1 MPAHLLVEP
10 LGDDIITIAGCLVL
24 DALAFPR
31 PGFVAARDLRRPG
44 FRAWV
49 CRSTDT
55 PELWGFLGSL
65 RSRDALHV
73 TAVTCAEAHRRH
85 GVGTALLRTAML
97 QARTM
102 RLHRLT
108 LEVRPD
114 NEPAVALYRKL
125 GFSDEGLR
133 PSYYGP
139 GDDALSFSLSLDRAT
154 RAPARTPRR
163 GGQGS

>member
-10 LGDDIITIAGCLVL
+10 LGDDIVTVAGCLVL

-55 PELWGFLGSL
+55 PDLWGFLGCL
-65 RSRDALHV
+65 RARDALHITV
-73 TAVTCAEAHRRH
+73 VTCAEAHRRH

-97 QARTM
+97 QARTA
-102 RLHRLT
+102 RLSRLT

-114 NEPAVALYRKL
+114 NTAAIALYHKL
-125 GFSDEGLR
+125 GFTDEGLR
-133 PSYYGP
+133 SDYYGP
-139 GDDALSFSLSLDRAT
+139 GDDALSMSLVLDRAR
-154 RAPARTPRR
+154 RAQARTPRR
-163 GGQGS
+163 GSSD